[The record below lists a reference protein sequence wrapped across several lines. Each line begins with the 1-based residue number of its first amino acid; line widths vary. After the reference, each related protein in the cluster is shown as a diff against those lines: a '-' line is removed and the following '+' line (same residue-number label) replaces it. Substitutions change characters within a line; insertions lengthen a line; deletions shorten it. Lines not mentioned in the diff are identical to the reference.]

1 MSAVI
6 LAADNVGQYYA
17 DTSDKE
23 DQQPTST
30 NKQSKNI
37 NSYIMDNSMIMTTRS
52 SATVKIEWVG
62 GHYHHS
68 RSLGTNQKPVC
79 DFLLVVNTN

>member
-52 SATVKIEWVG
+52 STDINIAWVG
-62 GHYHHS
+62 GHYTIQGHWVPIKS
-68 RSLGTNQKPVC
+68 QYVISY
-79 DFLLVVNTN
+79 